1 MFEIFDMVLPTEA
14 QLEVIGTQYLGFP
27 KEIPL
32 YFAFQLA
39 IAMTIWRY
47 LIQFGVSG
55 LFKYVEPNIGTE
67 EDKKEVR
74 IKAGESGYKLLYK
87 AFTWMWLVRIVEGLG
102 IWDNTLDCIVDYPY
116 EKSYSINAVY
126 MWELGFYISHLFC
139 HFTIETR
146 RKDFV
151 EMIVHHLSTVI
162 LIGFS
167 YVYGYERIGLL
178 VLVLHDISDAFLE
191 LGKVFLFL
199 DIDFAATIC
208 FVCLMVSWF
217 MTRLYY
223 FPTKVLTSVY
233 YEHYLLKDIPLVLP
247 LFSLLCVLQVLHVYW
262 FSLILNLAYK
272 KLFMDGVKIEDTR
285 EGETPPAPKATKE
298 TKKKK

>member
-27 KEIPL
+27 KEIPI

-39 IAMTIWRY
+39 FAMTIWRY

-67 EDKKEVR
+67 EDKKAVR
-74 IKAGESGYKLLYK
+74 IKAGESGFKLLFY
-87 AFTWMWLVRIVEGLG
+87 AFSWMWLVRIVEGLG
-102 IWDNTLDCIVDYPY
+102 IWDSTKDCIVDYPY
-116 EKSYSINAVY
+116 EKSYSISAVY
-126 MWELGFYISHLFC
+126 MWELGFYISGLVC

-151 EMIVHHLSTVI
+151 EMAVHHFATVI

-167 YVYGYERIGLL
+167 YMYNYERIGLL
-178 VLVLHDISDAFLE
+178 VLVLHDISDVFLE
-191 LGKVFLFL
+191 LGKLFSYL
-199 DIDFAATIC
+199 DIDFVATLC
-208 FVCLMVSWF
+208 FVGLIISWF
-217 MTRLYY
+217 ASRLYFY
-223 FPTKVLTSVY
+223 PTKVLTSVY
-233 YEHYLLKDIPLVLP
+233 YEHHVLMGVPLALP
-247 LFSLLCVLQVLHVYW
+247 LLALLCVLQVLHVYW

-272 KLFMDGVKIEDTR
+272 KLFMDGVKMEDTR
-285 EGETPPAPKATKE
+285 EVETPPAPKATKE